1 MTARGVRGALGA
13 AAAGTADA
21 APRRGTDS
29 AKAGDRG
36 VEGAGVT
43 GGSREAAMVGTAE
56 TAGGV
61 HGAAGAAAE
70 AMAIRREG
78 EAATIPGLGL
88 GASIAG
94 AALPRREDVQ
104 TAIPCAKVV
113 IITQMVLR
121 PAENAVSVEIHV
133 YMDKQTVTLI
143 GRV

>member
-1 MTARGVRGALGA
+1 MVSGVRGAHGA

-43 GGSREAAMVGTAE
+43 GNRREAAMDGTAE
-56 TAGGV
+56 TEGGA

-70 AMAIRREG
+70 AMATRRGGEG
-78 EAATIPGLGL
+78 ATTPGLGR

-94 AALPRREDVQ
+94 AALPSREDVRM
-104 TAIPCAKVV
+104 AIPCAKVV

-121 PAENAVSVEIHV
+121 PAENVANVEIHV
-133 YMDKQTVTLI
+133 YMDKQTATGI
-143 GRV
+143 GHV